1 MGNGIIKQINLHN
14 FRNFTKQQFI
24 FQQPIVLLYG
34 NNGIGKTNL
43 LEAISLF
50 GKNGSLRQANNLE
63 MLNKQ
68 ETFWQETFWQ
78 VSLDF
83 TYDFACDFYY
93 QNLALHFEKNSN
105 KKTWL
110 INQQNQSNSR
120 QSDLKNY
127 LPNFICLT
135 PQLEQLFILGKT
147 AKRDYLDK
155 IVLDVNLQHQT
166 YLNQYQKLLKER
178 LLILQQKSSN
188 NNTWLE
194 VIEKKISELAI
205 TIAFTRQEAIS
216 FFNQSIAT
224 FHSFFPK
231 VILQIEDE
239 TEQNTHHLSGLEKE
253 KFYQQ
258 QLNNNRQ
265 LDSISG
271 KTNFG
276 IHKADFSAI
285 FLAKNTLASYCST
298 GEQKLIMLAISLAR
312 AKISAYYKKQPT
324 ILLLDEVFSHLDN
337 DYKKYLLTEIYD
349 LQIPAFF
356 TATTNLMLPEGFCDK
371 IDLIKL

>member
-1 MGNGIIKQINLHN
+1 MANQTLDNFLYFTQKQ
-14 FRNFTKQQFI
+14 FT
-24 FQQPIVLLYG
+24 FQQPVVLLYG

-68 ETFWQETFWQ
+68 EAFWQ

-93 QNLALHFEKNSN
+93 QNLALNFEKNSN

-166 YLNQYQKLLKER
+166 YLNQYPLR
-178 LLILQQKSSN
+178 
-188 NNTWLE
+188 
-194 VIEKKISELAI
+194 
-205 TIAFTRQEAIS
+205 
-216 FFNQSIAT
+216 
-224 FHSFFPK
+224 H
-231 VILQIEDE
+231 QI
-239 TEQNTHHLSGLEKE
+239 
-253 KFYQQ
+253 
-258 QLNNNRQ
+258 
-265 LDSISG
+265 
-271 KTNFG
+271 
-276 IHKADFSAI
+276 
-285 FLAKNTLASYCST
+285 
-298 GEQKLIMLAISLAR
+298 
-312 AKISAYYKKQPT
+312 
-324 ILLLDEVFSHLDN
+324 
-337 DYKKYLLTEIYD
+337 YLLFHLYY
-349 LQIPAFF
+349 
-356 TATTNLMLPEGFCDK
+356 
-371 IDLIKL
+371 

>member
-1 MGNGIIKQINLHN
+1 MYQQIIKNINLHN
-14 FRNFTKQQFI
+14 FRNFTTKQLQFKNLV
-24 FQQPIVLLYG
+24 VLLYG

-50 GKNGSLRQANNLE
+50 GKNSSLRQANNLE
-63 MLNKQ
+63 ILNHQ
-68 ETFWQETFWQ
+68 ADFWQ

-83 TYDFACDFYY
+83 ANDFVDNFYY
-93 QNLALHFEKNSN
+93 QNLALKFEKTSN

-110 INQQNQSNSR
+110 INQQPQNSR
-120 QSDLKNY
+120 QRDLKNY

-166 YLNQYQKLLKER
+166 YLNQYQKLCKER
-178 LLILQQKSSN
+178 LAILQQKSN
-188 NNTWLE
+188 NDTWLT

-205 TIAFTRQEAIS
+205 AIAFARNEAIE

-224 FHSFFPK
+224 FDSAFPK
-231 VILQIEDE
+231 VFLQIYDE
-239 TEQNTHHLSGLEKE
+239 TNLQNQSNLEKE
-253 KFYQQ
+253 NFYQQ
-258 QLNNNRQ
+258 QLKNNRQ

-276 IHKADFSAI
+276 IHKADFSAL
-285 FLAKNTLASYCST
+285 FVAKNISASMCST

-324 ILLLDEVFSHLDN
+324 ILLFDEIFSHLDDN
-337 DYKKYLLTEIYD
+337 YKNCLLNEVYN
-349 LQIPAFF
+349 LQIPVFF
-356 TATTNLMLPEGFCDK
+356 TATSYLMLPKGFEK
-371 IDLIKL
+371 TIDLISLK